1 MAEIEPHFSMRVGFF
16 RLGYPYEIR
25 NLASFQILASYIKSL
40 QINFFCNQ
48 HGTEI
53 NRITL
58 GYTEIS

>member
-1 MAEIEPHFSMRVGFF
+1 MIM
-16 RLGYPYEIR
+16 
-25 NLASFQILASYIKSL
+25 ASYIKSL